1 MQRWRKT
8 PYWRRAR
15 RPAAERGSV
24 QDGVCGELDYVAK
37 SAESRGSMGAD
48 GKDRHIVERPTGTRG
63 RPPARCRHASVACNG
78 TRNQS
83 GHRRTFAGLSPS
95 SPDPPRRSDSLSQG
109 DTCPN
114 HARIVLMSTP
124 VRRRV
129 DGCGVAHGRHGGPAR
144 RDSMDG
150 RRMLDELRSLP
161 GDEPEQRVQRGETQI
176 PCGGR
181 VAADVFEVS
190 EEVTG
195 DGRVDL
201 LHRKGT
207 PQCSSRTM
215 L

>member
-1 MQRWRKT
+1 MNTTSLTLPRE
-8 PYWRRAR
+8 
-15 RPAAERGSV
+15 RPAFRGRRHDLV
-24 QDGVCGELDYVAK
+24 REPDAVCGELDYVAK

-124 VRRRV
+124 VRRRWTA
-129 DGCGVAHGRHGGPAR
+129 VAWRMAGTAVRRGGIAW
-144 RDSMDG
+144 M
-150 RRMLDELRSLP
+150 
-161 GDEPEQRVQRGETQI
+161 
-176 PCGGR
+176 
-181 VAADVFEVS
+181 VAACSTSSGACRAMNRNSECSAVRRRFRVEVALPR
-190 EEVTG
+190 T
-195 DGRVDL
+195 
-201 LHRKGT
+201 
-207 PQCSSRTM
+207 CSR
-215 L
+215 